1 MSTVAYNVYKIIEER
16 CLSQSAIAR
25 KAGYGVRKFNDMLRG
40 RKIITA
46 DDIIIIANTLGVK
59 PGELLETDEDKK
71 GA

>member
-1 MSTVAYNVYKIIEER
+1 MSTVAHNVYKIIEDK

-25 KAGYGVRKFNDMLRG
+25 KTGYGVRKFNDMLRG

-46 DDIIIIANTLGVK
+46 DDIIIIASALGVK
-59 PGELLETDEDKK
+59 PGELLEIDENRK